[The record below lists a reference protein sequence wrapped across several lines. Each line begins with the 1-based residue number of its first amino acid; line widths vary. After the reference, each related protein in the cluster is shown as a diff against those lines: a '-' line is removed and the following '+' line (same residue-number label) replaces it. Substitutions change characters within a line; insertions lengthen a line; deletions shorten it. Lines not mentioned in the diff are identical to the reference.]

1 MSHHRW
7 PNRIKSCLA
16 LVAVMCWF
24 FVASE
29 PVTAQTGCGTCE
41 CDSLHQ
47 LPYVPGQWARI
58 IYTPKDTGTYS
69 ISDMHDPRKYTPI
82 FLFEYQSDS
91 GDVRIHFGDVRKNG
105 SFVPLHGWC
114 HGKAWNWDTATK
126 AFIDE
131 VSDAQLRERSRTRWI
146 HVSAG
151 DTIQVYRLLQLRDH
165 ATPRKLLWDRWRA
178 SDDVAF
184 SIELIDSTTGSRMA
198 LIDTFYLEKS
208 SVNGRPAFFSWYPT
222 GAVIQYRVPNGTPSG
237 ATVAVRMQVF
247 SLNGTGERYT
257 RSDIMKFDPVA
268 ILANYAGVWKIL
280 NDNNPN
286 GSYGTC
292 PTFATV
298 SAGSLHLSSL
308 ELSNVAMVAIVTPYG
323 HQVAQFTAAQL
334 QSNPTVSLAAGPYI
348 VAARNGNGATVC
360 TRYVYVP

>member
-1 MSHHRW
+1 MERLRW
-7 PNRIKSCLA
+7 LKNGAICMLFPLGLCLNV
-16 LVAVMCWF
+16 L
-24 FVASE
+24 ASA
-29 PVTAQTGCGTCE
+29 PAAAQTGCGTCA
-41 CDSLHQ
+41 CDSLYQ

-58 IYTPKDTGTYS
+58 IYTPKDTGSYS
-69 ISDMHDPRKYTPI
+69 ISDMRDPKKYTPI

-91 GDVRIHFGDVRKNG
+91 GDVRIHFGDVKKNG

-114 HGKAWNWDTATK
+114 HGKAWNWDTKTK
-126 AFIDE
+126 AFVDE
-131 VSDAQLRERSRTRWI
+131 VSDNELRESSRTHWM
-146 HVSAG
+146 HVNAG

-165 ATPRKLLWDRWRA
+165 ATPRKLLWNRWRA

-184 SIELIDSTTGSRMA
+184 SIELIDSAEGSRIA

-208 SVNGRPAFFSWYPT
+208 SANGRPAFFSWYPT
-222 GAVIQYRVPNGTPSG
+222 GAVVKYRIPNGTPSG
-237 ATVAVRMQVF
+237 TAVAVRIQVF

-268 ILANYAGVWKIL
+268 ILANYAGIWKIL

-286 GSYGTC
+286 GSFGTC
-292 PTFATV
+292 PSFATV
-298 SAGSLHLSSL
+298 TTGTIQLSSPD
-308 ELSNVAMVAIVTPYG
+308 LSNVASVAIVTPYG

-334 QSNPTVSLAAGPYI
+334 QSNPSTSLAAGPYI
-348 VAARNGNGATVC
+348 VAARTGSGAILC